1 MINGAGMAIWV
12 VADSCSVWI
21 WWGNCPRWIVNLRDN
36 RNSRWAWK
44 RRCERD
50 IKFVGAQ
57 GRKAVGIS
65 VGRENVTEFVL
76 VSLPCVQLP
85 AYIDSSYQRGKR
97 ALRIRI
103 QTRGYD
109 VHKIHVS
116 KVLRDLTQTR
126 HSINGISVRSASHLI
141 LQQGVCHRWYVFK
154 YSRAS

>member
-1 MINGAGMAIWV
+1 M
-12 VADSCSVWI
+12 
-21 WWGNCPRWIVNLRDN
+21 
-36 RNSRWAWK
+36 
-44 RRCERD
+44 
-50 IKFVGAQ
+50 GAQ

-85 AYIDSSYQRGKR
+85 AYIDSSYQRGR

-103 QTRGYD
+103 QTRGYE

-116 KVLRDLTQTR
+116 KVLRDFTQTR

-141 LQQGVCHRWYVFK
+141 IQQGSVTDGMCLNIAGHLSSAVPLSSLYWKICKPSEYPRSMSQNGVSNIFVFICIHRHSVIK
-154 YSRAS
+154 QLATQ